1 MYAPMAWKNCTW
13 STTSHKMSKVSMDP
27 IKWIHQ
33 KKHRIQIIDAIRIPR
48 TLHCLVTLCVVRRGR
63 RVRLLRRWRVDRV
76 RRWRRLRVVL
86 HPGRRSRLGDP
97 DRRLRKRPGAA
108 RREPEGAV
116 LVLRLRRR
124 RRRVPVGGGGGVR
137 PAGLPVGVRHLA
149 AHGWTGSCGGK
160 GLLGLGNWRA
170 EVGRGRGEEGKRRG
184 RPRAGDVGFGAFS
197 QGSGS
202 SKNSSGFGSSDG
214 AASLVELE
222 PF

>member
-1 MYAPMAWKNCTW
+1 MNPPKEAQN
-13 STTSHKMSKVSMDP
+13 SN
-27 IKWIHQ
+27 
-33 KKHRIQIIDAIRIPR
+33 HRRDKDSPY
-48 TLHCLVTLCVVRRGR
+48 TLHGLVTLCVVRRGR

-97 DRRLRKRPGAA
+97 DRRLRKRPGTA
-108 RREPEGAV
+108 RRGPEGAV

-160 GLLGLGNWRA
+160 GLLGLGIA
-170 EVGRGRGEEGKRRG
+170 EGGRGRGGERKERDEGVQ
-184 RPRAGDVGFGAFS
+184 AVHEQETWDLIS
-197 QGSGS
+197 
-202 SKNSSGFGSSDG
+202 
-214 AASLVELE
+214 
-222 PF
+222 